1 MEAHGTTRDDG
12 AQRDTRGAGP
22 ATDAPAAALR
32 VMTYNLRGLREQV
45 DALVDVVRSARP
57 DVLAVQEPP
66 RGLTGRWRLRR
77 FAARTGLRVA
87 VGGGG
92 ARTTALLVA
101 PHRSVRDAAAV
112 RLPWRPGLT
121 RRGSSTARVDGV
133 RVVVVHLGLRA
144 DERARH
150 VALVLRRVVGGDDA
164 PVVVA
169 GDLNERPGGPSWV
182 TLGAARGGLHDAA
195 VVASAEHAT
204 YPAAAPR
211 VRIDVVLVDHRIPVL
226 GARVPDDPAVGVA
239 SDHRPL
245 VVDLQAPTR

>member
-1 MEAHGTTRDDG
+1 MNARDIGT
-12 AQRDTRGAGP
+12 
-22 ATDAPAAALR
+22 LR
-32 VMTYNLRGLREQV
+32 VMTYNLRGLREEV
-45 DALVDVVRSARP
+45 DALVEVVRAARP

-66 RGLTGRWRLRR
+66 RGLRGRVRLRR

-92 ARTTALLVA
+92 ARTTALLVV
-101 PHRSVRDAAAV
+101 PHRSVRGATAL

-121 RRGSSTARVDGV
+121 RRGAATARVDGV

-144 DERARH
+144 SERSRH
-150 VALVLRRVVGGDDA
+150 VDLLTRRLLHGSDG

-182 TLGAARGGLHDAA
+182 ALTAGGGALQDAA
-195 VVASAEHAT
+195 SVADADHPT
-204 YPAAAPR
+204 YPADVPR
-211 VRIDVVLVDHRIPVL
+211 VRIDVVLVDRRLPVL
-226 GARVPDDPAVGVA
+226 GAHVPDAAAVGVA

-245 VVDLQAPTR
+245 VVDVHLPEP

>member
-1 MEAHGTTRDDG
+1 MDVDDAVGTGTSHADDPG
-12 AQRDTRGAGP
+12 GRARP
-22 ATDAPAAALR
+22 LR

-45 DALVDVVRSARP
+45 DALVDVVRAAAP

-66 RGLTGRWRLRR
+66 RGLTGRLRLRR

-101 PHRSVRDAAAV
+101 PHRSVHAAAAV

-121 RRGSSTARVDGV
+121 RRGVATARVDGV

-150 VALVLRRVVGGDDA
+150 VGLVLRRVVEADRA
-164 PVVVA
+164 PVVVT
-169 GDLNERPGGPSWV
+169 GDLNERPGGPSWAA
-182 TLGAARGGLHDAA
+182 LAAARGGLHDAA
-195 VVASAEHAT
+195 LVGDAEHPT
-204 YPAAAPR
+204 YPARAPR
-211 VRIDVVLVDHRIPVL
+211 VRIDVVLVDERLPVL
-226 GARVPDDPAVGVA
+226 GAHVPDDHAVGLA

-245 VVDLQAPTR
+245 VVDVRPPAR